1 MVRGHRTVGILH
13 GHGCRTRTR
22 IAVVL
27 TFFGGWH
34 HNRQPGKKCV
44 LRKFSD
50 DIQIDCLF
58 GGNSVWEIMSLDKE
72 YGCGY
77 YKPSSRVGL
86 RYFCVFYAP
95 GPGILWNKKK
105 GWLGGQD
112 FVRKRREWLRGGL
125 LATDC
130 SVQVHV
136 GSRAKPNG
144 SAWAETDIIHLRG
157 D

>member
-1 MVRGHRTVGILH
+1 MGVGIINRLH
-13 GHGCRTRTR
+13 ASVCD
-22 IAVVL
+22 IFV
-27 TFFGGWH
+27 FFML
-34 HNRQPGKKCV
+34 QDQA
-44 LRKFSD
+44 S
-50 DIQIDCLF
+50 
-58 GGNSVWEIMSLDKE
+58 
-72 YGCGY
+72 CGT
-77 YKPSSRVGL
+77 
-86 RYFCVFYAP
+86 
-95 GPGILWNKKK
+95 KKK

>member
-1 MVRGHRTVGILH
+1 MGVGIINRLH
-13 GHGCRTRTR
+13 ASVCDIFVFLCSRTRHL
-22 IAVVL
+22 VE
-27 TFFGGWH
+27 
-34 HNRQPGKKCV
+34 Q
-44 LRKFSD
+44 
-50 DIQIDCLF
+50 
-58 GGNSVWEIMSLDKE
+58 
-72 YGCGY
+72 
-77 YKPSSRVGL
+77 
-86 RYFCVFYAP
+86 
-95 GPGILWNKKK
+95 KK